1 MDKAFSTVK
10 ESKSVNSLKGESCK
24 SYRNEKNEEFAMS
37 DSLLLCPPCS
47 LFFIRKSISEN
58 TETILKTN

>member
-10 ESKSVNSLKGESCK
+10 ESKSVNSLKGESYK

-47 LFFIRKSISEN
+47 LFFFYKKINLRKY
-58 TETILKTN
+58 